1 MSSAPRLKLAIFL
14 LLAVVLAV
22 EPTFHNHS
30 LIPGGGDEAASV
42 TARQTVCA
50 ACAIGAG
57 GITLPTPAVAAPVLV
72 LYALIVFVVLS
83 DSKRF
88 QLALPSRAPPTV

>member
-1 MSSAPRLKLAIFL
+1 MRGTPRLKLTIFL

-30 LIPGGGDEAASV
+30 LIPGRGDDAASV
-42 TARQTVCA
+42 TAQQTVCA

-57 GITLPTPAVAAPVLV
+57 GIVLTPPAVAAPVAV
-72 LYALIVFVVLS
+72 LYALVACLVLA
-83 DSKRF
+83 DSKAVA
-88 QLALPSRAPPTV
+88 LALPARAPPAV

>member
-30 LIPGGGDEAASV
+30 LFPGSGDDAASV
-42 TARQTVCA
+42 TAQQTVCA
-50 ACAIGAG
+50 ACAIAAG
-57 GITLPTPAVAAPVLV
+57 GAVLALPAVAAPLTV
-72 LYALIVFVVLS
+72 LYALVAFVILA
-83 DSKRF
+83 DSPRLT
-88 QLALPSRAPPTV
+88 LALPSRAPPVS